1 MTDYD
6 PQRDAIGSYYAA
18 IEAKRHRS
26 DAGKSKYR
34 NVPTEIDG
42 IRFAS
47 KREAKRYSQLKLL
60 ERAGEIKALR
70 LQPRYPLAVNGMHVA
85 TYVAD
90 FEYVES
96 GTGRLVTEDSKGVR
110 TRDFI
115 NKAKLF
121 HALYGREVTLV

>member
-1 MTDYD
+1 MRV
-6 PQRDAIGSYYAA
+6 PAR
-18 IEAKRHRS
+18 KF
-26 DAGKSKYR
+26 R

-47 KREAKRYSQLKLL
+47 KREAKRYCDLKLL

-70 LQPRYPLAVNGMHVA
+70 LQPRYPLTVNSLHVA
-85 TYVAD
+85 TYVGD

-96 GTGRLVTEDSKGVR
+96 KSGRIVTEDAKGVK

-121 HALYGREVTLV
+121 HALYGREVVCI

>member
-1 MTDYD
+1 MRV
-6 PQRDAIGSYYAA
+6 PAR
-18 IEAKRHRS
+18 KF
-26 DAGKSKYR
+26 R

-47 KREAKRYSQLKLL
+47 KREAKRYCDLKLL

-70 LQPRYPLAVNGMHVA
+70 LQPRYPLTVNSLHVA
-85 TYVAD
+85 TYVGD

-96 GTGRLVTEDSKGVR
+96 KSGRIVTEDAKGVK
-110 TRDFI
+110 TRDFV

-121 HALYGREVTLV
+121 HALYGREVVCI

>member
-1 MTDYD
+1 MRV
-6 PQRDAIGSYYAA
+6 PAR
-18 IEAKRHRS
+18 KFH
-26 DAGKSKYR
+26 

-47 KREAKRYSQLKLL
+47 KREAKRYCDLKLL

-70 LQPRYPLAVNGMHVA
+70 LQPRYPLTVNSIHVA
-85 TYVAD
+85 TYVGD

-96 GTGRLVTEDSKGVR
+96 KSGRIVTEDAKGMK
-110 TRDFI
+110 TRDFV

-121 HALYGREVTLV
+121 HALYGREVVCI

>member
-1 MTDYD
+1 M
-6 PQRDAIGSYYAA
+6 RVSAR
-18 IEAKRHRS
+18 KF
-26 DAGKSKYR
+26 R

-47 KREAKRYSQLKLL
+47 KREAKRYCDLKLL

-70 LQPRYPLAVNGMHVA
+70 LQPRYPLTVNSLHVA
-85 TYVAD
+85 TYVGD

-96 GTGRLVTEDSKGVR
+96 KSGRIVTEDAKGVK

-121 HALYGREVTLV
+121 HALYGREVVCI